1 MTNLK
6 DPLLALVS
14 SDSKATDRTKLAE
27 LLLPHLVIDEETKEF
42 GFLMGFNELKENG
55 TKIEVLLAGAK
66 ARALIYSTVPDGLSP
81 SEIMAT
87 GIMAEGSVKSTLKR
101 LFDNHL
107 IKKDKEGRYYLP
119 THRITEVTKNL
130 KSAL

>member
-1 MTNLK
+1 MADSK

-14 SDSKATDRTKLAE
+14 SDSKAADRTKLAE
-27 LLLPHLVIDEETKEF
+27 LLTPHLVIDEETKEF
-42 GFLMGFNELKENG
+42 GFLTGFNELKENG

-66 ARALIYSTVPDGLSP
+66 ARALIYSTLPDGLSP
-81 SEIMAT
+81 SEVMAT

-119 THRITEVTKNL
+119 AHRITEVAKNL
-130 KSAL
+130 KSV